1 MIHLIAH
8 LIGDATLALPH
19 PEMPMPLPPPPPAVQ
34 LIAGADLWTAQGPQ
48 SGQAVAIRKGK
59 ILAVGPLETLAKAH
73 PAAARIDL
81 PGGTLLPGFIEG
93 HAHVGGL
100 GAMAR
105 KVDLTS
111 PASLPEALR
120 RIRDWAAAHPEGW
133 LLGRGWDQN
142 RWPTKA
148 FPRAQD
154 LDALT
159 GSRPAFLQRVDG
171 HAAWVNSAAMAKAGI
186 GPNTPDPEG
195 GRILKDAYGRPS
207 GILLDA
213 AVDLVAKCIPQPT
226 DAELDAQL
234 KTGLLSLRA
243 DGFTAVADMGVDGRE
258 LAAYR
263 RLAAAGAL
271 PIRVFAYLAHDHHLM
286 LKELKAPRPKQ
297 LSFFQ
302 VQGVKF
308 YLDGALGSRG
318 ARLLAPYSDEPTTSG
333 LWVTDPAKIGLD
345 AAITLRAGYQPAIH
359 AIGDAANRAGLDLLA
374 KAMKKGR
381 GALPPRIEHAQIVTE
396 EDAARFGKLGV
407 VASVQPV
414 HCTSDHSWTPARL
427 GPERVNEAF
436 PWRSFANGGALLAF
450 GSDAPVEDAN
460 PFVSLAA
467 AETRQDPEGQPPGG
481 FLPQQR
487 LTRLEAVRA
496 YTAGNAAALGR
507 AKDLGSLQKGAV
519 ADLLWVQA
527 PLGGLSAE
535 ALRKVKPARL
545 WVNGVEV
552 PLAH

>member
-1 MIHLIAH
+1 
-8 LIGDATLALPH
+8 
-19 PEMPMPLPPPPPAVQ
+19 MPLPAPPAEYQ
-34 LIAGADLWTAQGPQ
+34 IIQGATFWTAAGPR
-48 SGQAVAIRKGK
+48 SGQAVVIRKGR
-59 ILAVGPLETLAKAH
+59 ILALGPVEALLKAH
-73 PAAARIDL
+73 PKAERVAL

-100 GAMAR
+100 GALGR
-105 KVDLTS
+105 QVDLVGLD
-111 PASLPEALR
+111 SLPDTLG
-120 RIRDWAAAHPEGW
+120 RIRQWSAAHLDGW

-142 RWPTKA
+142 RWPA
-148 FPRAQD
+148 QGFPRALD

-171 HAAWVNSAAMAKAGI
+171 HAAWVNTAALAMAGI
-186 GPNTPDPEG
+186 GPETPDPEG
-195 GRILKDAYGRPS
+195 GRILKDAYGRPN

-213 AVDLVAKCIPQPT
+213 AVELVRKLIPEPT
-226 DAELDAQL
+226 EKQREAQL
-234 KTGLLSLRA
+234 KAGLLALRA
-243 DGFTAVADMGVDGRE
+243 DGFTAVADMGVGGPE

-271 PIRVFAYLAHDHHLM
+271 PIRVFAYLSHDHDLM
-286 LKELKAPRPKQ
+286 IRELKQSRSKK
-297 LSFFQ
+297 LSFLQ

-318 ARLLAPYSDEPTTSG
+318 ARLLAPYADEPNTKG
-333 LWVTDPAKIGLD
+333 LWVTDPAKVALD
-345 AAITLRAGYQPAIH
+345 VAITLRAGYQPAIH
-359 AIGDAANRAGLDLLA
+359 AIGDAANRAALDLLA
-374 KAMKKGR
+374 AAMKKGK
-381 GALPPRIEHAQIVTE
+381 GALPPRIEHAQIVTA

-436 PWRSFANGGALLAF
+436 PWRSFAQGGALLAF

-460 PFVSLAA
+460 PFIALAA
-467 AETRQDPEGQPPGG
+467 AETRQDPQGNPPGG
-481 FLPQQR
+481 FLPGQR
-487 LTRLEAVRA
+487 LSRVEAVRA
-496 YTAGNAAALGR
+496 YTSGNAAALGH
-507 AKDLGSLQKGAV
+507 AKELGVLQKGAA

-527 PLGGLSAE
+527 TIAEITPE
-535 ALRKVKPARL
+535 ALRKVKPGRL

>member
-1 MIHLIAH
+1 
-8 LIGDATLALPH
+8 
-19 PEMPMPLPPPPPAVQ
+19 MPLPPPPPATIQ
-34 LIAGADLWTAQGPQ
+34 LITGADVWTTQGPQ
-48 SGQAVAIRKGK
+48 RGQAVAIQKGK
-59 ILAVGPLETLAKAH
+59 ILAVGPFEALAKTH
-73 PAAARIDL
+73 PKAVRVDL
-81 PGGTLLPGFIEG
+81 PGGTLLPGLIEG

-100 GAMAR
+100 GALSR
-105 KVDLTS
+105 KVDLTNLD
-111 PASLPEALR
+111 SLAETVK
-120 RIRDWAAAHPEGW
+120 RIREWTEVHAEGW
-133 LLGRGWDQN
+133 LVGRGWDQN
-142 RWPTKA
+142 RWPAKI

-154 LDALT
+154 LDAIT

-171 HAAWVNSAAMAKAGI
+171 HAAWVNTAALAIAGI
-186 GPNTPDPEG
+186 GPDTPDPAG

-213 AVDLVAKCIPQPT
+213 AVDLVTKRIPRPT
-226 DAELDAQL
+226 DAQLEAQL
-234 KTGLLSLRA
+234 KAGLQSLRA
-243 DGFTAVADMGVDGRE
+243 EGFTAVADMGVEARE

-263 RLAAAGAL
+263 RMSVAGSL
-271 PIRVFAYLAHDHHLM
+271 PIRVFAYLAHDHDLM
-286 LKELKAPRPKQ
+286 LKELKQGRAKK

-318 ARLLAPYSDEPTTSG
+318 ARLLAPYADEPGTRG
-333 LWVTDPAKIGLD
+333 LWVTDPAKVAAD

-359 AIGDAANRAGLDLLA
+359 AIGDAANHAALDLLA
-374 KAMKKGR
+374 AAMKKGR
-381 GALPPRIEHAQIVTE
+381 GALPPRIEHAQIVTA
-396 EDAARFGKLGV
+396 EDAARFGKLHV

-427 GPERVNEAF
+427 GPERVGEAF
-436 PWRSFANGGALLAF
+436 PWRSFAEGGALLAF

-467 AETRQDPEGQPPGG
+467 AETRQDPQGNPPGG
-481 FLPQQR
+481 FLPNQR

-496 YTAGNAAALGR
+496 YTGGNAAALGR
-507 AKDLGSLQKGAV
+507 AKDLGTLQKGAV
-519 ADLLWVQA
+519 AVLLWVNTALGDIA
-527 PLGGLSAE
+527 PE
-535 ALRKVKPARL
+535 TLRKVRPGRL